1 MCVCVCL
8 SVPRHNSCPPGVAT
22 HGWLWLRGRGW
33 WEPAMVPQCEGFAR
47 VFGECWASGRAQ
59 AAQSPSPPLAPDQG
73 KVVGRGRRDLG

>member
-1 MCVCVCL
+1 
-8 SVPRHNSCPPGVAT
+8 
-22 HGWLWLRGRGW
+22 
-33 WEPAMVPQCEGFAR
+33 MVPQCEGFAR